1 MTHSPHGPA
10 KPSLALVLG
19 ALGVVFGD
27 IGRSPL
33 YAFYECLHKHHLEIT
48 EANVLGV
55 VSLMFWSMTL
65 VVTVKYVALLMN
77 ADNRGEGGILALVT
91 LLPAHFRAAPG
102 GRIHIVSLLVIA
114 GAALLFGDGVITPSI
129 SVLSA
134 MEGLEVASTAFK
146 PYVVPLT
153 VAILVGL
160 FAVQRRGTGAM
171 GAFFGPV
178 MLIWFLVVAGLGLWS
193 TRLHPGIFAALSPLP
208 AIAFFAEH
216 GLPGVAILGS
226 VVLVVTGGEA
236 LYADMGHFGRSPI
249 RIAWTSVAYP
259 ALTLGY
265 LGQGALVIARPEAAA
280 TPFFSQ
286 VPVGPLTYVLV
297 ALAAMA
303 TVIASQALISAVFSL
318 AYQAMRLGYF
328 PRVRVHHTSSEIE
341 GQIYVPIANWTLAV
355 SCIALVVV
363 FGGSSRL
370 AAAYGLAVSGTMAL
384 TSIVFAY
391 VAVFHWGWSRARARI
406 VLLLLLAIDLP
417 FLGATGLKFFEG
429 GYLPFALG
437 AALFLLMSTFFSGRA
452 LLGEH
457 LRSISASTD
466 QLNTWLDRAD
476 FRRLPGLAV
485 VMTATG
491 DGVPPVLSHLARR
504 FSAVHE
510 HVFLLTA
517 STEATPWVEAD
528 QRLEV
533 EPLGDGFFRV
543 MVRYGY
549 LEDPVVPSAVLH
561 AIKQANLDVE
571 DDEVVYVLGRESFM
585 ETNRGRMSGW
595 RESIFA
601 FMTRNASDPTLYFKL
616 PPAQVVELGS
626 RVDL

>member
-1 MTHSPHGPA
+1 MSSSHPSTGPA
-10 KPSLALVLG
+10 SAALILG

-27 IGRSPL
+27 IGTSPL
-33 YAFYECLHKHHLEIT
+33 YAFYECIHKHHLDIN

-65 VVTVKYVALLMN
+65 VVSAKYVALLMN

-91 LLPAHFRAAPG
+91 LLPARFREAPG
-102 GRIHIVSLLVIA
+102 GRVHFVSLLVIA

-134 MEGLEVASTAFK
+134 MEGLEVASPAFK

-153 VAILVGL
+153 VGILVGL
-160 FAVQRRGTGAM
+160 FAVQRRGTGAI

-178 MLIWFLVVAGLGLWS
+178 MLVWFAVIAGMGLWT
-193 TRLHPGIFAALSPLP
+193 TRLYPGVFSALSPTW

-216 GLPGVAILGS
+216 GLPGMAILGS

-249 RIAWTSVAYP
+249 RVAWTAITYP
-259 ALTLGY
+259 ALTLSY
-265 LGQGALVIARPEAAA
+265 LGQGALVLHQPEAAS

-286 VPVGPLTYVLV
+286 VPVGPALYALV
-297 ALAAMA
+297 GLAAMA

-328 PRVRVHHTSSEIE
+328 PRVRIRHTSSELQ
-341 GQIYVPIANWTLAV
+341 GQIYVPIANWALAV
-355 SCIALVVV
+355 SCVALVAVA
-363 FGGSSRL
+363 GSSSKL

-391 VAVFHWGWSRARARI
+391 VAVFHWGWSRLRAGV
-406 VLLLLLAIDLP
+406 VLALLLAIDLP
-417 FLGATGLKFFEG
+417 FLGATCLKFFEG

-437 AALFLLMSTFFSGRA
+437 AALLLLMSTFVTGRS

-457 LRSISASTD
+457 LREKSASTD
-466 QLNTWLDRAD
+466 QLRGWLARPDL
-476 FRRLPGLAV
+476 RRLPGLAV

-491 DGVPPVLSHLARR
+491 DGVPPVLAHLFRR
-504 FSAVHE
+504 FSALHE
-510 HVFLLTA
+510 NVFLLTA
-517 STEATPWVEAD
+517 HTEATPWVDGEGRL
-528 QRLEV
+528 RLE
-533 EPLGDGFFRV
+533 PMGGGFFRV
-543 MVRYGY
+543 HVHYGY
-549 LEDPVVPSAVLH
+549 LEEPVVPSAVLH
-561 AIKQANLDVE
+561 AIKLAHLDVE
-571 DDEVVYVLGRESFM
+571 HEEIVYVLGRESFIAS
-585 ETNRGRMSGW
+585 NRGRMSAW
-595 RESIFA
+595 RESVFA
-601 FMTRNASDPTLYFKL
+601 FLVRNASDPTLYFRL
-616 PPAQVVELGS
+616 PPNQVVELGS